1 MCRVSSEEQSHHSM
15 ALLDGSSGGWWGW
28 CFIKSLWNKHWIKGG
43 PARGPRDSARGPRD
57 PGQHAPTPSI
67 IQVQRNPCSNK
78 KEKNVAHTTK
88 KWKSEV
94 SECSTNTPLVP
105 LPIGH
110 TASGRLLTS
119 RFDLTPVP
127 STSRLIGLIGVLI
140 RGCNNP
146 NVSITKS
153 RTTPLQPKQLEPYM
167 TGCSE
172 VAKTKKTPWLISVN
186 SGWNITQL
194 SWTHQYVMECHKGLQ
209 HSSILCLEEWRL
221 APSMKTRAHKIPI
234 SKRFFQETILQ
245 AQIDSSVDFVKEVL
259 NNTPRFFRF
268 SVFGRKTAT
277 SWLPQGFNL
286 ECALET

>member
-1 MCRVSSEEQSHHSM
+1 MGDDGDGASS
-15 ALLDGSSGGWWGW
+15 
-28 CFIKSLWNKHWIKGG
+28 KSLWNKHWIKGG

-127 STSRLIGLIGVLI
+127 STLPEKKLFCKLWHHFFLTSSTLQGTNIS
-140 RGCNNP
+140 P
-146 NVSITKS
+146 EKSIWKMIFLFP
-153 RTTPLQPKQLEPYM
+153 RWDM
-167 TGCSE
+167 
-172 VAKTKKTPWLISVN
+172 LIS
-186 SGWNITQL
+186 
-194 SWTHQYVMECHKGLQ
+194 
-209 HSSILCLEEWRL
+209 WRV
-221 APSMKTRAHKIPI
+221 TTKI
-234 SKRFFQETILQ
+234 
-245 AQIDSSVDFVKEVL
+245 
-259 NNTPRFFRF
+259 
-268 SVFGRKTAT
+268 
-277 SWLPQGFNL
+277 
-286 ECALET
+286 